1 MVERFQLAA
10 LWDARERSS
19 YSYAE
24 DVLQL
29 MKALGA
35 SDPRLTKWYPSDGGA
50 ERTAAGIAAIEADL
64 LAGRETWEHGN
75 TQYTALNAS
84 YTNGEPAGF
93 EVTLQIKCGI
103 DKPSVNVWFPNR
115 VDLYF
120 FGPKAPDGF
129 RDPAL
134 VERWLDIAVAIFE
147 PRWAATGP
155 KGFIDEDWEQAIDG
169 RPVVSWMLYLSALYG
184 PPLAAAPGSVK
195 SMRAGQLVVTTGA
208 WFDPADPAHVAAARA
223 LEQTLD
229 ASRMRGRAVA
239 VV

>member
-1 MVERFQLAA
+1 MVERYQLSA

-35 SDPRLTKWYPSDGGA
+35 ADARLVKWYPSDGGA

-64 LAGRETWEHGN
+64 LAGRESWEHGS
-75 TQYTALNAS
+75 THYTALNAS
-84 YTNGEPAGF
+84 YTNGVPAGS

-115 VDLYF
+115 VDVYF
-120 FGPKAPDGF
+120 FGPQVPEGF

-134 VERWLDIAVAIFE
+134 VERWLDVAVAIFE
-147 PRWAATGP
+147 PRWAAVGP
-155 KGFIDEDWEQAIDG
+155 KGFTDDDWEQAIDG
-169 RPVVSWMLYLSALYG
+169 RPVVSWMLYLSTLYG
-184 PPLAAAPGSVK
+184 APLVTAPASVK
-195 SMRAGQLVVTTGA
+195 SMRTGQLFVTSPA
-208 WFDPADPAHVAAARA
+208 WFDPADPTHVAAARA
-223 LEQTLD
+223 LEQALEV
-229 ASRMRGRAVA
+229 AQMRRRAVA